1 MKAITKLKGILLI
14 SLLATAC
21 ATTSFKVDEKYNF
34 DNELQEATELSNWR
48 IDSWET
54 VDYQSLITWLS

>member
-34 DNELQEATELSNWR
+34 DNELQAIIYALK
-48 IDSWET
+48 
-54 VDYQSLITWLS
+54 